1 MRRFKW
7 KCLSQLLDDQ
17 TTRRMLRDV
26 DMQDASTIV
35 ADDEEAVEH
44 AERDRWHREE
54 IHVRPANEL
63 VSLVGDS
70 PTKVKVS
77 AL

>member
-7 KCLSQLLDDQ
+7 KCLSQLLDDP

-35 ADDEEAVEH
+35 ADDEEAVELCL
-44 AERDRWHREE
+44 ATIKSAFE
-54 IHVRPANEL
+54 INNIKKGMSQCCTQCGLA
-63 VSLVGDS
+63 
-70 PTKVKVS
+70 K
-77 AL
+77 

>member
-1 MRRFKW
+1 VQNTSAIM
-7 KCLSQLLDDQ
+7 
-17 TTRRMLRDV
+17 
-26 DMQDASTIV
+26 
-35 ADDEEAVEH
+35 ADDEEAEEH
-44 AERDRWHREE
+44 GEGDRGNREE

>member
-1 MRRFKW
+1 VRRFKW

-35 ADDEEAVEH
+35 ADDEEAVLMPR
-44 AERDRWHREE
+44 A
-54 IHVRPANEL
+54 A
-63 VSLVGDS
+63 
-70 PTKVKVS
+70 
-77 AL
+77 